1 MEKKL
6 ERQYIEDHCL
16 LIDSLPFTWLVKTE
30 GPHFCLDMKK
40 SRLKKI
46 KYNFV
51 FGSEPRDKFPVTG
64 YPERILKV
72 DISLNE
78 LAELEDE
85 SLYPFKNISELDAS
99 LNALKNM
106 PDVSIFQQIKV
117 LKLSYNV
124 ISSLRWLQHCKALMI
139 LNVSHNQIKIIR
151 SMPVLSNLV
160 ELHLDSNKLE
170 SLDGIQN
177 LSNLKELYVQNNQI
191 RSLLPLSCS
200 LHLCHADMSNNEIY
214 SVQETFQILKVL
226 FRLKQLKLMGNPVA
240 KDKEYINM
248 AKHFTSVEILDNIPL
263 RESSNHQFL
272 QNVRGGRAKDELI
285 ETARSAYEEKL
296 QRKRNEAESTIHYLH
311 DRIMDLQEDL
321 KEYEASLQMEM
332 KGYLRYLEAIPQE
345 DVSNIDPNKIDSAM
359 EQQMFTKFWTK
370 WDYGKRTQANIPFSD
385 LKEPD
390 KVLRMAALLLSNSPG
405 SMHSSASSI

>member
-1 MEKKL
+1 MDKAL

-16 LIDSLPFTWLVKTE
+16 LIDCLPFTWLVKTE
-30 GPHFCLDMKK
+30 GPHFCLDIKK

-51 FGSEPRDKFPVTG
+51 FGSEPRDKFPVTR

-85 SLYPFKNISELDAS
+85 SLYPFKNICELDAS
-99 LNALKNM
+99 LNALKSM
-106 PDVSIFQQIKV
+106 PDVSIFPQLKV

-124 ISSLRWLQHCKALMI
+124 INSVRWLQHCKTLMI
-139 LNVSHNQIKIIR
+139 LNVSHNEIRIIR

-177 LSNLKELYVQNNQI
+177 LSNLKELYVQNNRI

-200 LHLCHADMSNNEIY
+200 LHLCHADLSNNEIY

-226 FRLKQLKLMGNPVA
+226 FRLKQLKLKSPSIKVERKSNRKIHIILCIIPEAHPQLNCTYA
-240 KDKEYINM
+240 K
-248 AKHFTSVEILDNIPL
+248 T
-263 RESSNHQFL
+263 
-272 QNVRGGRAKDELI
+272 
-285 ETARSAYEEKL
+285 
-296 QRKRNEAESTIHYLH
+296 
-311 DRIMDLQEDL
+311 
-321 KEYEASLQMEM
+321 
-332 KGYLRYLEAIPQE
+332 
-345 DVSNIDPNKIDSAM
+345 
-359 EQQMFTKFWTK
+359 
-370 WDYGKRTQANIPFSD
+370 
-385 LKEPD
+385 
-390 KVLRMAALLLSNSPG
+390 
-405 SMHSSASSI
+405 